1 MKRPFLRDESS
12 TWTGRQLLWFVAAF
26 AIAHIGLADAQ
37 VQGGPAVKDEEL
49 VLTTI
54 SNDRGDSY
62 EYRVSKRRLALTKS
76 WSPESDAPELSIA
89 AALSLAKKQA
99 RLTRPENF
107 ILTGIQ
113 FQPYPLDDNGGV
125 RWYYNISFYN
135 GADVYGDK
143 PPVTQEV
150 IILMNG
156 SIIEPVRVPRQR

>member
-1 MKRPFLRDESS
+1 MNRRLLRNGSAIE
-12 TWTGRQLLWFVAAF
+12 TGRQLLWFVTVC
-26 AIAHIGLADAQ
+26 AIAHIALADAHAH
-37 VQGGPAVKDEEL
+37 GGQAVKDEEL

-54 SNDRGDSY
+54 SNDRGSY
-62 EYRVSKRRLALTKS
+62 EYRVSKRLLALTKS
-76 WSPESDAPELSIA
+76 WSPESEPPELSIA

-99 RLTRPENF
+99 RFARPENF

-113 FQPYPLDDNGGV
+113 LQPYPLDDNGGV
-125 RWYYNISFYN
+125 RWYYNISFYD

-156 SIIEPVRVPRQR
+156 SIIKPVQVPRQR